1 LSDEDIFR
9 TIRNGVPGAD
19 MPPTKLPDDQTWNL
33 VAFIHSLIG
42 PASENNVP
50 GNPEAGERIFRGS
63 NAGCSNC
70 HAIRGRGGRMG
81 PDLTD
86 IGSRPLAL
94 IKDAILKRSKDLY
107 LLGNEGVTVLLK
119 NGQTIE
125 GVARNRSNYSLQVL
139 DLKGN
144 LHLISMGDVRELTIS
159 ERSLMPGDYGK
170 RLSKQDLEDLLAY
183 LARQSVR
190 PSESASTKERN

>member
-1 LSDEDIFR
+1 
-9 TIRNGVPGAD
+9 
-19 MPPTKLPDDQTWNL
+19 
-33 VAFIHSLIG
+33 
-42 PASENNVP
+42 
-50 GNPEAGERIFRGS
+50 
-63 NAGCSNC
+63 
-70 HAIRGRGGRMG
+70 MG

>member
-1 LSDEDIFR
+1 
-9 TIRNGVPGAD
+9 
-19 MPPTKLPDDQTWNL
+19 
-33 VAFIHSLIG
+33 
-42 PASENNVP
+42 
-50 GNPEAGERIFRGS
+50 
-63 NAGCSNC
+63 
-70 HAIRGRGGRMG
+70 MG

-139 DLKGN
+139 DLQGN
-144 LHLISMGDVRELTIS
+144 LHLISMSDVRELAIS
-159 ERSLMPGDYGK
+159 ERSLMPGDYGQ
-170 RLSKQDLEDLLAY
+170 RLSTQDLQDLLAF

-190 PSESASTKERN
+190 PPEIASRKDRN

>member
-1 LSDEDIFR
+1 
-9 TIRNGVPGAD
+9 
-19 MPPTKLPDDQTWNL
+19 
-33 VAFIHSLIG
+33 
-42 PASENNVP
+42 
-50 GNPEAGERIFRGS
+50 
-63 NAGCSNC
+63 
-70 HAIRGRGGRMG
+70 MG

-94 IKDAILKRSKDLY
+94 IKDSILKRSKDLY
-107 LLGNEGVTVLLK
+107 LLGNEGVTVLLN

-144 LHLISMGDVRELTIS
+144 LHLISMRDVRELTIS
-159 ERSLMPGDYGK
+159 ERSLMPGDYAQ

-190 PSESASTKERN
+190 PPETAPEKEKN